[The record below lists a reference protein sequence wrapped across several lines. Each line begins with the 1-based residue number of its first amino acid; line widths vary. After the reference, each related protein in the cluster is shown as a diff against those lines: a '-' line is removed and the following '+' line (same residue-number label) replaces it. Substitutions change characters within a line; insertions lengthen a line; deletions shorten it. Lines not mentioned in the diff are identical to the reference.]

1 MKNYIK
7 LITNL
12 NANVGEQ
19 SYNGVDLYIN
29 YDHPDTING
38 WNMSL
43 GSLVAYTAKYE
54 ETILGVATDYAGT
67 QVETKFGLIP
77 NIRANG
83 FMTWSKDIYSI
94 EYAIRY
100 IGPAEEENYGGTM
113 WDVDAVMYHDI
124 RASFDFDPLTLTFG
138 VNNLFNTEPPFVDTA
153 FNGNTSIEN
162 YDVMGSFG
170 YLRLT
175 LRF

>member
-1 MKNYIK
+1 
-7 LITNL
+7 
-12 NANVGEQ
+12 
-19 SYNGVDLYIN
+19 
-29 YDHPDTING
+29 
-38 WNMSL
+38 MSL

-54 ETILGVATDYAGT
+54 ETILGVVTDYAGT

-175 LRF
+175 LKF